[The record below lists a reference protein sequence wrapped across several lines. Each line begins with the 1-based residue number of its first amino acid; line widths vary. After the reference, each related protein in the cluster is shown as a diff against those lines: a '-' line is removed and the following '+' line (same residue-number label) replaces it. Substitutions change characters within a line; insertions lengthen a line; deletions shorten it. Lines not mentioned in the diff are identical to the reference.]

1 MGFVL
6 LLPAKISELINNL
19 TTVGDFLFFL
29 HFNKIQIPKESFPF
43 QSKFRYSS
51 EGAQT
56 YFMWL

>member
-29 HFNKIQIPKESFPF
+29 QFNKIQIPKESFPF
-43 QSKFRYSS
+43 S
-51 EGAQT
+51 E
-56 YFMWL
+56 